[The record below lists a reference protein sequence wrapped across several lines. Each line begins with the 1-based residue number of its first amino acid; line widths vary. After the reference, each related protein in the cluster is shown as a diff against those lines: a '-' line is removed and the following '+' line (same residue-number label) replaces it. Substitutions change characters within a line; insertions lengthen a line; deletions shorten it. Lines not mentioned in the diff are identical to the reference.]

1 MYLFP
6 QFSVMALK
14 EKLFPIIGDTSC
26 KQNENIFND
35 LISKT
40 PILNISNLK
49 LQDVNK

>member
-1 MYLFP
+1 
-6 QFSVMALK
+6 MALK

-26 KQNENIFND
+26 KKNENIFNSKKHFND
-35 LISKT
+35 LISET